1 MKKVQLLILL
11 MITLVISCKKEEAK
25 KAMPPQEIAVVKIV
39 PENISL
45 YEEFVGQVY
54 GQKDIP
60 IRARI
65 EGYLEEIHFLEG
77 RRVKKGDLLYVID
90 SSPFQESVIAEQSKV
105 AQAKTYL
112 IQSESDLARI
122 EPLAEL
128 NAVSKRDL
136 DNAKA
141 TRDAAKSGLRAAQ
154 ANLKNAQINLG
165 YANVFAPTDG
175 IIGKTLARVGEF
187 VGREP
192 NPVILNTVS
201 DIDSVHVE
209 FFLSEIEYLELA
221 KSYADRNPQG
231 RSSKKENV
239 EISLILADGSPYKHP
254 GVINFID
261 RSVNASTGAILVQS
275 TFPNPRNLIR
285 PGQFARVK
293 IRGQQLENA
302 ILVPQKC
309 VTELQGSYTVF
320 TVDKENKVVEKQITL
335 GEKKDRY
342 YVVESGLELND
353 LVILEGLQR
362 MGSGLVVKPE
372 IVEFEGSKE

>member
-1 MKKVQLLILL
+1 MKRMQLLIL
-11 MITLVISCKKEEAK
+11 MMATLVISCKKEEAK
-25 KAMPPQEIAVVKIV
+25 KAMPPQEVAVVEILPK
-39 PENISL
+39 NISL
-45 YEEFVGQVY
+45 YEDFVGQVY
-54 GQKDIP
+54 GQTDIP

-65 EGYLEEIHFLEG
+65 EGYLEGIHFEEG

-112 IQSESDLARI
+112 VQAESDLARI
-122 EPLAEL
+122 QPLAEL

-136 DNAKA
+136 DDAKA
-141 TRDAAKSGLRAAQ
+141 NRDAAKSGLRAAK

-165 YANVFAPTDG
+165 YANVYAPTDG
-175 IIGKTLARVGEF
+175 VIGKTLARVGEF

-209 FFLSEIEYLELA
+209 FFLSEIEYLKLA
-221 KSYADRNPQG
+221 KNYSDKNLKRK
-231 RSSKKENV
+231 SSKKDAV
-239 EISLILADGSPYKHP
+239 EVSLILADGTDYEYQGH
-254 GVINFID
+254 INFID
-261 RSVNASTGAILVQS
+261 RSVNSSTGAILVQS
-275 TFPNPRNLIR
+275 TFQNPKNLIR

-293 IRGQQLENA
+293 IRGAQLENA

-309 VTELQGSYTVF
+309 VTELQGAYSVF
-320 TVDKENKVVEKQITL
+320 TVDKDNKVVQKQIEL
-335 GEKKDRY
+335 GQKSGRF
-342 YVVESGLELND
+342 YVVVSGLALND
-353 LVILEGLQR
+353 LVVLEGLQKVR
-362 MGSGLVVKPE
+362 SGLVIKPK

>member
-11 MITLVISCKKEEAK
+11 MVTLVISCKKEEAK
-25 KAMPPQEIAVVKIV
+25 KAMPPQEIAVVKIT
-39 PENISL
+39 PKNISL
-45 YEEFVGQVY
+45 YEDFVGQVY
-54 GQKDIP
+54 GKTDIP

-65 EGYLEEIHFLEG
+65 EGYLEEIHFKEG

-105 AQAKTYL
+105 AQAETYL
-112 IQSESDLARI
+112 IQAQSDLERI
-122 EPLAEL
+122 EPLVAL

-141 TRDAAKSGLRAAQ
+141 TRDAAKSGLKSAK
-154 ANLKNAQINLG
+154 ANLKNSQINLG

-175 IIGKTLARVGEF
+175 VIGKTLARVGEF

-209 FFLSEIEYLELA
+209 FFLSEIEYLRIARAYNNRSSER
-221 KSYADRNPQG
+221 K
-231 RSSKKENV
+231 SSKKEDV
-239 EISLILADGSPYKHP
+239 EISLILADGTSYEHS

-261 RSVNASTGAILVQS
+261 RSVNSSTGAILIQS
-275 TFPNPRNLIR
+275 TFPNPKNLIR

-293 IRGQQLENA
+293 IRAQQLENA
-302 ILVPQKC
+302 ILVPQRC
-309 VTELQGSYTVF
+309 VTELQGSFSVL
-320 TVDKENKVVEKQITL
+320 TVDKENKVVQNKIEL
-335 GEKKDRY
+335 GQKKGRY
-342 YVVESGLELND
+342 YVVKSGLELND
-353 LVILEGLQR
+353 LVILEGLQKVR
-362 MGSGLVVKPE
+362 SGLVIKPK
-372 IVEFEGSKE
+372 IVEFEDSKE